1 MSIQSL
7 EAERQA
13 ILERMRMRRENYRRM
28 LTDGDELGQI
38 PVGQAIQ
45 VDHSF
50 AHSYTPALRPVAAHQ
65 TVPDV
70 FPRSTVVRTL
80 MQHPMY
86 VALGVAAILAIGPKR
101 IMRTAVTGTTALAT
115 LTGRNES
122 NADLVG
128 RLITM
133 AGAYLQGHSNSQS
146 Q

>member
-1 MSIQSL
+1 MSIETL

-28 LTDGDELGQI
+28 LTDGDELGEI
-38 PVGQAIQ
+38 PVGQAVH

-50 AHSYTPALRPVAAHQ
+50 AHSYTPASRPVAAHQ

-70 FPRSTVVRTL
+70 FPRSTLVRTV
-80 MQHPMY
+80 MQHPVY
-86 VALGVAAILAIGPKR
+86 IALGVAAILAIGPKR
-101 IMRTAVTGTTALAT
+101 IMRTAVNSTAALTT

-128 RLITM
+128 QLITL
-133 AGAYLQGHSNSQS
+133 AGAYLQGHSSSQPK
-146 Q
+146 